1 MLNFN
6 QNSNFEHK
14 VEETILGDEFVKH
27 IPKKLRDT
35 LVKSVLSSIA
45 YTPRIGIMGQSGAG
59 KSSLVNA
66 IVGRKVFDVGHA
78 GGCTR
83 KVQEK
88 TIEISRA
95 NKLTFVDLPGIA
107 ENEHYDKEYQDLY
120 EKELKSLDIVLWI
133 IKIDNRANQADQL
146 FYNKMI
152 NDFKY
157 PKNQI
162 VFVLSQIDKTN
173 PSREFN
179 YKLYIPSQKQKT
191 NIEANIQRIADDF
204 SLSENNIFPVVC
216 DYVEDKDIFETYG
229 LDDLTTKIITS
240 MPNKAKSGF
249 YASVDKKNRTETAKQ
264 EAKKGFEDSTIDTIF
279 DTIEQTAG
287 FLENIPGIGQFAT
300 VTKKVVS
307 NIARPIAKAIG
318 KLWDSIF
325 S

>member
-1 MLNFN
+1 MPNFN

-14 VEETILGDEFVKH
+14 VEETILGNEFIKH
-27 IPKKLRDT
+27 IPEELRYNI
-35 LVKSVLSSIA
+35 VNSVLGSIT

-83 KVQEK
+83 KTQEK
-88 TIEISRA
+88 TIEINRA

-120 EKELKSLDIVLWI
+120 EKELKNLDIVLWI

-152 NDFKY
+152 NDFRY

-179 YKLYIPSQKQKT
+179 YKLYIPSQKQKI

-204 SLSENNIFPVVC
+204 SLNENSIFPVVC
-216 DYVEDKDIFETYG
+216 DYIEDENIFKTYG
-229 LDDLTTKIITS
+229 LDDLTTKIITN

-249 YASVDKKNRTETAKQ
+249 YASVDKKNRTERAKQ

-279 DTIEQTAG
+279 DTIEKTAEV
-287 FLENIPGIGQFAT
+287 LEYMPGIGQFAT
-300 VTKKVVS
+300 ATKKIVS
-307 NIARPIAKAIG
+307 NIARPIAKALG

-325 S
+325 N